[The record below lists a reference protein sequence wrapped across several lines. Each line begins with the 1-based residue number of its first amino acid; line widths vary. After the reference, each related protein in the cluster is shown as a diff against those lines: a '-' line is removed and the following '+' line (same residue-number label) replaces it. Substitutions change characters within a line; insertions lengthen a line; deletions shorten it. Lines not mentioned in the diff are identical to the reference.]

1 MDETHDAAV
10 AVGADPVESIL
21 AHMSGK
27 TITCGYDVV
36 CAMEADLINDLL
48 AQQYVAHVKQG
59 TTLPPIN
66 ATIPVVANISVQFI
80 DLTLGPPLISFDP
93 SLDPGDV
100 ILSINFISG
109 LVYTVQ
115 TSGDATTLLGKQLIC
130 PGDQYSL
137 TGVVPLTRVS
147 GSVEANHDVVL
158 DIANGSKFTSY
169 LNLPGA
175 AETTLGQYFLGWLQ
189 SNIQNFQYT
198 LGTLVC
204 TPGGT
209 DLTPAGTFQFATQFD
224 ATDSNDKGR
233 LLMFIPTTY
242 DPQGGSGTS
251 LPIADII
258 PEGYSAALI
267 VSSQVLFANILK
279 NFFQSAFSQYGVT
292 VSSCQAKPEVNYTLL
307 LASGSNQI
315 GVVESTYSSGSNGY
329 DTFSGTASAPWNTN
343 KIPVTVPITGIQVA
357 PQNNNIVISGTMNWA
372 QPWASIISVPRTEG
386 YAEEGTVKMTATVS
400 GSNVGSVDSVHD
412 TVSFTGTPSVSV
424 AFDQSSIWSKIF
436 GDGSASDAMGQIIA
450 TKAQASLQQL
460 FSIHLPQVNVFAVS
474 NLLFP
479 AQHILSLKDV
489 YVPGD
494 LVIFGDVQKQGAVVT
509 PVQVLLGPGQTQQF
523 TASGATSV
531 AWTAQLGTI
540 SSRGLYTAPP
550 SIRQAQTDVISA
562 NGVGAAVVTLVPA
575 GVLVSPSFAYM
586 VPSSDGTT
594 TEQQQFI
601 AAGAGVG
608 NGGVTW
614 TMSPQRGTISFDG
627 LYTPPWSGI
636 QGLQAV
642 TITAV
647 SKTDPTAQ
655 GVALVVLAATNPA
668 NVAVTPFSVSE
679 PLTPGQTQQFT
690 ADVIGSTDQ
699 SVTWSVLP
707 AGIGTISA
715 SGVYQAPAQITVPQ
729 PVLVVATSEVMSTV
743 FGTALVTITPA

>member
-21 AHMSGK
+21 AQMSGK

-137 TGVVPLTRVS
+137 TGVVPLTSVS

-158 DIANGSKFTSY
+158 DITNGSKFTSH

-175 AETTLGQYFLGWLQ
+175 AETTLGQHFLCWLQ
-189 SNIQNFQYT
+189 DNIQDFQYT

-267 VSSQVLFANILK
+267 VSSQVLFANILQP
-279 NFFQSAFSQYGVT
+279 FFQSAFLAYGVT
-292 VSSCQAKPEVNYTLL
+292 VSASQAQGNPEVAYALET
-307 LASGSNQI
+307 
-315 GVVESTYSSGSNGY
+315 SSGIINAGVADYY
-329 DTFSGTASAPWNTN
+329 DQNDNEYVSGTGSGMQVRRDFVFMPFPKTTIECNLQGHISIAGSAAWDQSWAKGTLSKWGMDYTDGTVGMHATASAECL
-343 KIPVTVPITGIQVA
+343 GA
-357 PQNNNIVISGTMNWA
+357 
-372 QPWASIISVPRTEG
+372 
-386 YAEEGTVKMTATVS
+386 
-400 GSNVGSVDSVHD
+400 VDSGND
-412 TVSFTGTPSVSV
+412 IITFTGTPSVGIT
-424 AFDQSSIWSKIF
+424 FDTSSIFDILF
-436 GDGSASDAMGQIIA
+436 GSGGAANVVGQQIVDRA
-450 TKAQASLQQL
+450 TPMLERL
-460 FSIHLPQVNVFAVS
+460 FSFKFPQVNAFAVS

-531 AWTAQLGTI
+531 TWTAQLGTI
-540 SSRGLYTAPP
+540 SSSGLYTAPP

-562 NGVGAAVVTLVPA
+562 NGVGAAVVTLVPG
-575 GVLVSPSFAYM
+575 GVLVSPSFVYM
-586 VPSSDGTT
+586 VPSSHGTT
-594 TEQQQFI
+594 ERQQFI

-608 NGGVTW
+608 TGGVTW
-614 TMSPQRGTISFDG
+614 TMSPPLGSISFDG

-636 QGLQAV
+636 QALQAV

-729 PVLVVATSEVMSTV
+729 PVLVVATSDVMSSV

>member
-10 AVGADPVESIL
+10 AIGADPLESIL
-21 AHMSGK
+21 AQMYGK

-66 ATIPVVANISVQFI
+66 ATVPVIENISVQFI

-115 TSGDATTLLGKQLIC
+115 TSGDATTLLGTQLIC

-137 TGVVPLTRVS
+137 TGVVPLTSVS
-147 GSVEANHDVVL
+147 GSVQANHDVVL
-158 DIANGSKFTSY
+158 DIANGSKFTSH
-169 LNLPGA
+169 LNLQGT

-189 SNIQNFQYT
+189 NNIQNFQYK

-242 DPQGGSGTS
+242 NPAGGSQTS

-267 VSSQVLFANILK
+267 VSSQVLFANILQP
-279 NFFQSAFSQYGVT
+279 FFQNAFVAYGVT
-292 VSSCQAKPEVNYTLL
+292 VSASPAQGNSELAYTLQTEGGKIVPCIIDYYDRNDNEYVSGTGSGMQVSREFVFMPFPKTTIESNRQGHISIAGSSAWDQSWAKGTLSKWGMNYTDGTVGMH
-307 LASGSNQI
+307 A
-315 GVVESTYSSGSNGY
+315 
-329 DTFSGTASAPWNTN
+329 TASAECL
-343 KIPVTVPITGIQVA
+343 GA
-357 PQNNNIVISGTMNWA
+357 
-372 QPWASIISVPRTEG
+372 
-386 YAEEGTVKMTATVS
+386 
-400 GSNVGSVDSVHD
+400 VDSGND
-412 TVSFTGTPSVSV
+412 IITFTGTPSVGIT
-424 AFDQSSIWSKIF
+424 FDNSSIFDILF
-436 GDGSASDAMGQIIA
+436 GSGGAANVVGQQIVDGA
-450 TKAQASLQQL
+450 TPVLEGL
-460 FSIHLPQVNVFAVS
+460 FSFKFPQVNAFAVS

-494 LVIFGDVQKQGAVVT
+494 LVIFGDVQKQGAAVT
-509 PVQVLLGPGQTQQF
+509 PVQVVLGPGQTQQF

-531 AWTAQLGTI
+531 TWTAQLGTI
-540 SSRGLYTAPP
+540 SSSGRYTAPP

-562 NGVGAAVVTLVPA
+562 NGVGAAVVTLVPG

-586 VPSSDGTT
+586 VPSDST
-594 TEQQQFI
+594 TEPQQFI

-608 NGGVTW
+608 NAGVTW
-614 TMSPQRGTISFDG
+614 TMFPQRGTISFDG
-627 LYTPPWSGI
+627 LYTPPWSDI

-642 TITAV
+642 TITAA

-655 GVALVVLAATNPA
+655 GVALVVLAETNPA

-699 SVTWSVLP
+699 SVTWSILP

-715 SGVYQAPAQITVPQ
+715 SGVYQAPAQITAPQ
-729 PVLVVATSEVMSTV
+729 PVLVVATSDVMSSV
-743 FGTALVTITPA
+743 FGTALVTIAPA

>member
-10 AVGADPVESIL
+10 AIGADPLESIL
-21 AHMSGK
+21 AQMYGK

-66 ATIPVVANISVQFI
+66 ATVPVIENISVQFI

-115 TSGDATTLLGKQLIC
+115 TSGDATTLLGTQLIC

-137 TGVVPLTRVS
+137 TGVVPFTSVS
-147 GSVEANHDVVL
+147 GSVQANHDVVL
-158 DIANGSKFTSY
+158 DIANGSKFTSH
-169 LNLPGA
+169 LNLQGA

-189 SNIQNFQYT
+189 NNIQNFQYK

-242 DPQGGSGTS
+242 NPAGGSQTS

-258 PEGYSAALI
+258 PKGYSAALI

-279 NFFQSAFSQYGVT
+279 GFFQNAFVAYGVI
-292 VSSCQAKPEVNYTLL
+292 VSASQAQGSPEVTYTLET
-307 LASGSNQI
+307 SGGMINA
-315 GVVESTYSSGSNGY
+315 GVADYY
-329 DTFSGTASAPWNTN
+329 DQNDNEYVSGTGSGMQVTRQSVVVIFPKTMIGPDPQGHISIAGSSAWEQSWA
-343 KIPVTVPITGIQVA
+343 K
-357 PQNNNIVISGTMNWA
+357 GTLSKFGMDY
-372 QPWASIISVPRTEG
+372 TD
-386 YAEEGTVKMTATVS
+386 GTVGMHATVS
-400 GSNVGSVDSVHD
+400 AACLGAVDPA
-412 TVSFTGTPSVSV
+412 TEIITFTGTPSVGIT
-424 AFDQSSIWSKIF
+424 FDQSSVFDLLF
-436 GDGSASDAMGQIIA
+436 GSGGAGNVVGQRIVDKAAPVLDG
-450 TKAQASLQQL
+450 L
-460 FSIHLPQVNVFAVS
+460 FTFKFPQVNAFAVS

-479 AQHILSLKDV
+479 AQHILSLQDV

-531 AWTAQLGTI
+531 TWTAQLGTI

-562 NGVGAAVVTLVPA
+562 NGVGAVVVTLVPG
-575 GVLVSPSFAYM
+575 GVLVSPSFAYI
-586 VPSSDGTT
+586 VPSSSAA
-594 TEQQQFI
+594 EPQQFI

-614 TMSPQRGTISFDG
+614 TMSPQRGTISFNG

-668 NVAVTPFSVSE
+668 NVAVTPSSVSE

-729 PVLVVATSEVMSTV
+729 PVLVVATSDVMSTV

>member
-10 AVGADPVESIL
+10 AIEADPLESIL
-21 AHMSGK
+21 VQMYGK

-66 ATIPVVANISVQFI
+66 ATVPVIGNISVQFI
-80 DLTLGPPLISFDP
+80 ELTLGPPLISFDP
-93 SLDPGDV
+93 GLDPGEV

-109 LVYTVQ
+109 LVNTVQ
-115 TSGDATTLLGKQLIC
+115 TSGEATTLLGTQLIC

-137 TGVVPLTRVS
+137 TGVVPLTSVS

-158 DIANGSKFTSY
+158 DIANGSNFTSH
-169 LNLPGA
+169 LNLQGA
-175 AETTLGQYFLGWLQ
+175 AGTTLGLYFLGWLQ
-189 SNIQNFQYT
+189 NNIQNFQYT

-209 DLTPAGTFQFATQFD
+209 DLTPAGTFQFAIQFD
-224 ATDSNDKGR
+224 PTDPTDKGR

-242 DPQGGSGTS
+242 NPQGGSGTS
-251 LPIADII
+251 LPLANII

-279 NFFQSAFSQYGVT
+279 TFFQNAFGAYEVIVSASQAQGN
-292 VSSCQAKPEVNYTLL
+292 PEVTYTLET
-307 LASGSNQI
+307 SGGMINA
-315 GVVESTYSSGSNGY
+315 GVVDYY
-329 DTFSGTASAPWNTN
+329 DQNDNEYVSGTGSGV
-343 KIPVTVPITGIQVA
+343 PVTRQSVD
-357 PQNNNIVISGTMNWA
+357 VIFPKTIIGPDPKGYIFIAGSSAWEQSWAKGTLSKFGMDY
-372 QPWASIISVPRTEG
+372 ID
-386 YAEEGTVKMTATVS
+386 GTVGMHATV
-400 GSNVGSVDSVHD
+400 GATCLGAVDPV
-412 TVSFTGTPSVSV
+412 TEIITFTGPPSVV
-424 AFDQSSIWSKIF
+424 ITFDQSSIFDLLF
-436 GDGSASDAMGQIIA
+436 GSGGAGNVVGQRIVDKAAPVLDG
-450 TKAQASLQQL
+450 L
-460 FSIHLPQVNVFAVS
+460 FTFKFPQVNAFAVS

-479 AQHILSLKDV
+479 AQHILSLRDV

-494 LVIFGDVQKQGAVVT
+494 LVIFGNVQKQGVAVT
-509 PVQVLLGPGQTQQF
+509 PVKVLLGPGQTQQF
-523 TASGATSV
+523 TANGETSV
-531 AWTAQLGTI
+531 TWTAQLGTI
-540 SSRGLYTAPP
+540 SSSGLYTAPC
-550 SIRQAQTDVISA
+550 SIVQAQTDVISA
-562 NGVGAAVVTLVPA
+562 NGVGAAVVTLVPG
-575 GVLVSPSFAYM
+575 GVLVSPSFAYI
-586 VPSSDGTT
+586 VPSSSAA
-594 TEQQQFI
+594 EPQRFI
-601 AAGAGVG
+601 AAGADVG
-608 NGGVTW
+608 NGRVTW
-614 TMSPQRGTISFDG
+614 TMSPQRGTISVDG

-668 NVAVTPFSVSE
+668 NVAVTPSSVSE

-690 ADVIGSTDQ
+690 ADVIGATDQ

-715 SGVYQAPAQITVPQ
+715 SGVYQAPPQITVPQ
-729 PVLVVATSEVMSTV
+729 PVLVVATSNVMSTV

>member
-21 AHMSGK
+21 AQMYWK

-48 AQQYVAHVKQG
+48 AQQYVSKVKQG
-59 TTLPPIN
+59 STLPPIN
-66 ATIPVVANISVQFI
+66 ATVPVIENISVQFI
-80 DLTLGPPLISFDP
+80 ELTLGSPLISFDP

-109 LVYTVQ
+109 LVNTVQ
-115 TSGDATTLLGKQLIC
+115 TSGDAATLLGTQLIC

-137 TGVVPLTRVS
+137 TGVVPLTSVS

-158 DIANGSKFTSY
+158 DIANGSKFTSH
-169 LNLPGA
+169 LNLQGA

-189 SNIQNFQYT
+189 NNIQNFQYK

-224 ATDSNDKGR
+224 STDHTDKGR

-242 DPQGGSGTS
+242 GPQGGSGTS
-251 LPIADII
+251 LPIANII

-267 VSSQVLFANILK
+267 VSSQVLFANILQP
-279 NFFQSAFSQYGVT
+279 FFQNAFLAYGVT
-292 VSSCQAKPEVNYTLL
+292 FSASQADGNPEVTYTLET
-307 LASGSNQI
+307 SGGTINA
-315 GVVESTYSSGSNGY
+315 GVVDYY
-329 DTFSGTASAPWNTN
+329 DQNDNEYVSGTGSGMQVTRKSVGVIFPKTMIGPDPRGHISIAGSSAWEQSWA
-343 KIPVTVPITGIQVA
+343 K
-357 PQNNNIVISGTMNWA
+357 GTLWKFGMD
-372 QPWASIISVPRTEG
+372 
-386 YAEEGTVKMTATVS
+386 YADGTVGMHATVS
-400 GSNVGSVDSVHD
+400 AACLGAVDPA
-412 TVSFTGTPSVSV
+412 TEIITFTGTPSVGIT
-424 AFDQSSIWSKIF
+424 FDQSSVFDLLF
-436 GDGSASDAMGQIIA
+436 GSGGAGNVVGQRIVDKAAPVLDG
-450 TKAQASLQQL
+450 L
-460 FSIHLPQVNVFAVS
+460 FTFKFPQVNVFAVS

-531 AWTAQLGTI
+531 TWTAQLGTI
-540 SSRGLYTAPP
+540 SSSGLYTAPL
-550 SIRQAQTDVISA
+550 SIGRAQTDVISA
-562 NGVGAAVVTLVPA
+562 NGVGAAVVTLVPG
-575 GVLVSPSFAYM
+575 GVLVSPSFAYI
-586 VPSSDGTT
+586 VPSSSAA
-594 TEQQQFI
+594 EPQQFI

-614 TMSPQRGTISFDG
+614 TMSPQCGTISFDG

-642 TITAV
+642 TITAA

-655 GVALVVLAATNPA
+655 GIALVVLAATNPA
-668 NVAVTPFSVSE
+668 NVEVTPSSVSE

-690 ADVIGSTDQ
+690 ADVIGATDQ

-715 SGVYQAPAQITVPQ
+715 SGVYQAPPQITVPQ
-729 PVLVVATSEVMSTV
+729 PVLVVATSDVMSTV